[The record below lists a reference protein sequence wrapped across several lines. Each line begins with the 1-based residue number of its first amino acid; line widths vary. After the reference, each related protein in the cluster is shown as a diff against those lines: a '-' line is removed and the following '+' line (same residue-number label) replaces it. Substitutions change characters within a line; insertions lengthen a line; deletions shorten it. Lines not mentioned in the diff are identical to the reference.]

1 VRGVSGGL
9 RRRDLPGCAS
19 ANSARLVV
27 RTSHRST
34 CECDV
39 LNAPMVELYSQLLNE
54 FEDESALA
62 KLNAAKDID
71 LL

>member
-1 VRGVSGGL
+1 
-9 RRRDLPGCAS
+9 
-19 ANSARLVV
+19 
-27 RTSHRST
+27 
-34 CECDV
+34 
-39 LNAPMVELYSQLLNE
+39 MVELYSQLLNE